1 MDEKKVKASQLG
13 HDSHGTYV
21 GPWDPKNPNTWH
33 DVMGNEY
40 RRCKSCGRFLP
51 VSCFPPSVRNPS
63 ERIRSCVLCTPRR
76 KIREKI
82 AAAVRRDEREN
93 PGEDHET
100 IQARRDKETEAFYAN
115 IAKQP
120 HYLRNLFPHVATR
133 DLMEELERRGFVRS
147 SSYNYPKDP
156 EENLTLT
163 VTLTHTSFTNLN
175 DLV

>member
-1 MDEKKVKASQLG
+1 MDEKKVKASRLG

-40 RRCKSCGRFLP
+40 WRCNSCGRFLL
-51 VSCFPPSVRNPS
+51 VSC
-63 ERIRSCVLCTPRR
+63 
-76 KIREKI
+76 
-82 AAAVRRDEREN
+82 
-93 PGEDHET
+93 
-100 IQARRDKETEAFYAN
+100 
-115 IAKQP
+115 
-120 HYLRNLFPHVATR
+120 FPHVATR
-133 DLMEELERRGFVRS
+133 DLMNELERRGFVRS

-175 DLV
+175 ELV